1 MGIKY
6 ENTKIHWNYFLAIE
20 KDFEVLSRYIEFS
33 EANNNTFSI
42 ELARL
47 IMSASQEVDVILKGI
62 CNLLVGKEP
71 RNIDGYKEV
80 VREHLPEIINE
91 EVFISRYGM
100 SSKSLI
106 NWNDDKNPDWW
117 RANTD
122 IKHHRSTN
130 FEKANLKN
138 AFNSIGALLIV
149 NLYYYKLEIEVK
161 EGGSIDLKDVVNSL
175 DLITSFIKLK
185 DEYYPTFII
194 I

>member
-80 VREHLPEIINE
+80 VRKHLPEIINE
-91 EVFISRYGM
+91 EVFINRYGM
-100 SSKSLI
+100 SSKPLI
-106 NWNDDKNPDWW
+106 NWSDDKNPDWW

-138 AFNSIGALLIV
+138 TFNAIGALLIV
-149 NLYYYKLEIEVK
+149 NLYYYKLDVEAMN
-161 EGGSIDLKDVVNSL
+161 GGSDMKGIVRSL
-175 DLITSFIKLK
+175 ELRTSFRKLK
-185 DEYYPTFII
+185 DEYYPSFVVD
-194 I
+194 